1 MLKSQAAAAA
11 KLQKDF
17 HNEVTKFSVV
27 FPSLL
32 NINPMQPAKI
42 WNEKLPSFILPGI
55 KLIKPTVFIQ

>member
-1 MLKSQAAAAA
+1 MLKAQAAA

-27 FPSLL
+27 FTSLL

-42 WNEKLPSFILPGI
+42 WNEKLPSFILPAI